1 MNYNKFIKLYK
12 GVFLVE
18 IKERLD
24 QLNQE
29 GIIDCKLSAEE
40 VDQIIKIKSGFD
52 PSFSCRE
59 MDYNDLME
67 LSINCFAF
75 GASIGISLNFPN
87 NEFQTEVE

>member
-1 MNYNKFIKLYK
+1 MNYNRFIKLYK

-24 QLNQE
+24 HLNQE
-29 GIIDCKLSAEE
+29 GIIDYKLSAEE

-52 PSFSCRE
+52 PSFSCKE

-75 GASIGISLNFPN
+75 GDLIGISLNFPN